1 MAQAFSYTFR
11 QWLMEHDV
19 FIPDFGIDRSGP
31 AQQPR
36 TIFGSS
42 QDLDPAQRTD
52 NKEFRPCRESDVQ
65 LLDAWRSRWFDTC
78 LPALEYVHSVA
89 ADRAA
94 AEEGQDR
101 ILDITRAL
109 NLGLEPEPATP
120 APTYRRREH
129 HQTQL
134 RALLIDLFQAHPPLL
149 AAVIKMCELSITKQ
163 DYRQYVDEY
172 RARLAQAANP
182 PWAVVDPCQC
192 PPHLLE
198 DHAVEVLITHI
209 TPAHHIF
216 HGNRMKV
223 DYLYSCA
230 PDGGYRSAQI
240 FLPSSHA
247 PLLQVD
253 LSGGP
258 RVQTAPGEGLFMPC
272 NVMHSDLSYE
282 HNMYGIAIQANTIY
296 NSIENAWYF
305 KPLAFTLEELR
316 DVQAA
321 TARSLARVR
330 QNVSLARVPAAR
342 PLFGG
347 SERSERSDSE
357 HSERSEHSYRV

>member
-1 MAQAFSYTFR
+1 MARVFSYTFR
-11 QWLMEHDV
+11 QWLIEHGV
-19 FIPDFGIDRSGP
+19 FIPDFRSDNH
-31 AQQPR
+31 QRPR
-36 TIFGSS
+36 TIFGAS
-42 QDLDPAQRTD
+42 QDLNPAQRAD
-52 NKEFRPCRESDVQ
+52 DKEFRPCRESDVQ
-65 LLDAWRSRWFDTC
+65 LLDASRSRWFDTC
-78 LPALEYVHSVA
+78 LPALEYVRSVA

-94 AEEGQDR
+94 AEEREDH

-120 APTYRRREH
+120 ATTYRSREH
-129 HQTQL
+129 HQAQL
-134 RALLIDLFQAHPPLL
+134 RALVLDLFQAHPPLL

-172 RARLAQAANP
+172 RARLDEASNNGHVP
-182 PWAVVDPCQC
+182 FFHPCEC

-209 TPAHHIF
+209 TPAHHIL
-216 HGNRMKV
+216 HGNSMKV
-223 DYLYSCA
+223 DYMHACA
-230 PDGGYRSAQI
+230 PDGGYKCAQI

-253 LSGGP
+253 LSGGL
-258 RVQTAPGEGLFMPC
+258 RVQTEPGEGLFMPC
-272 NVMHSDLSYE
+272 NVMHGDMAYE

-316 DVQAA
+316 DVHAA
-321 TARSLARVR
+321 AARSLTRVR
-330 QNVSLARVPAAR
+330 QNVHSAHVPATR
-342 PLFGG
+342 PLFR
-347 SERSERSDSE
+347 RSEHSDSE